1 MSVSRTVQMTL
12 SAVVQAL
19 FSLHAFDR
27 QRKKPTKLVAD
38 KGHLRTYTAREA
50 LKRLAEAGL
59 VGSTQT
65 VRRAIWIVR
74 KVTGKPS
81 TPYKKDQYLYDAAIV
96 QKLARSDNSARRLLG
111 RTNLSELDIK
121 SNKDDRSFFNSIVK
135 ALLLAG
141 HNGLPIYGIASGSF
155 HWWLRNTSR
164 TAANIVIQKLTGQTT
179 LWHTMGSEN

>member
-1 MSVSRTVQMTL
+1 MSVSRTIQMAAL

-27 QRKKPTKLVAD
+27 QDKKPTKLIAD
-38 KGHLRTYTAREA
+38 KSHLRTYTAREA
-50 LKRLAEAGL
+50 LKRLAKAGL
-59 VGSTQT
+59 VGTTQT

-96 QKLARSDNSARRLLG
+96 QKLAQSDDNARRLLG
-111 RTNLSELDIK
+111 RTNLSELNIK
-121 SNKDDRSFFNSIVK
+121 SKDERSFFNSIVES
-135 ALLLAG
+135 LLAAG

-164 TAANIVIQKLTGQTT
+164 TAANKVIQKLTGQTT
-179 LWHTMGSEN
+179 LWHAMGSEN